1 MGIKVDQW
9 GNVWD
14 EDDDERKF
22 PVWPH
27 PELTSRKA
35 KCPECS
41 HFVFRTRLKNGEFE
55 WRCGC
60 GKTFPGLHH

>member
-1 MGIKVDQW
+1 MGIKVDEW

-14 EDDDERKF
+14 ENDTERQR

-27 PELTSRKA
+27 PELEPDVAR
-35 KCPECS
+35 CPACKS
-41 HFVFRTRLKNGEFE
+41 YVFRTRERDGSFL